1 MLFRLK
7 FKRLF
12 DEKEALAKI
21 LHEERQERK
30 TAANLAQIAQFDA
43 TNRVDRLTEEV
54 ETLAELLSEARQMRD
69 EDRESLQKV

>member
-1 MLFRLK
+1 MFFRLK

-12 DEKEALAKI
+12 DEKEALAKE

-30 TAANLAQIAQFDA
+30 TAENLARIAQCDA

>member
-1 MLFRLK
+1 MK

-12 DEKEALAKI
+12 DEKEALAKE
-21 LHEERQERK
+21 LQEERQERK
-30 TAANLAQIAQFDA
+30 TAENLARIEQFDA

>member
-1 MLFRLK
+1 MFFRLK

-12 DEKEALAKI
+12 DEKEALAEE

-30 TAANLAQIAQFDA
+30 TAENLAQIAHFDA
-43 TNRVDRLTEEV
+43 ANRVDRLTEEV

-69 EDRESLQKV
+69 DDRVSLQKV

>member
-1 MLFRLK
+1 MK

-12 DEKEALAKI
+12 DEKEALAKE
-21 LHEERQERK
+21 LQEERQERK
-30 TAANLAQIAQFDA
+30 TAENLARIAQFDA

-69 EDRESLQKV
+69 DDRVSLQKV